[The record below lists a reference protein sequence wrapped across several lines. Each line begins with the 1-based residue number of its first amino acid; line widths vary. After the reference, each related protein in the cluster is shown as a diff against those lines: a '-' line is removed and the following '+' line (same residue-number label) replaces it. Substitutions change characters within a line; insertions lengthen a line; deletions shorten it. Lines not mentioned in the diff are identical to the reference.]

1 MLALVIVWGFN
12 FALVKAT
19 FAELP
24 PLVFNALRFT
34 VATVLL
40 LSVLRRLESN
50 QPRDWSKTMSESAA
64 SGRVVPGSPRNSRSE
79 FLGRQWWKL
88 FVLGVIGNGAYQ
100 LLFILGLERTTA
112 GNSSLILATVP
123 LFVALLEAVLGIDRL
138 SKRTWAGIVLAFAGI
153 LLLVGGTGEI
163 SVSSRTIVGDALLVM
178 CTICWSAYTVFS
190 RPLLTQ
196 MSPLRLTTV
205 TMALGTPLLILAAV
219 PQMVELS
226 WAGVS
231 WRSWAAIA
239 FSAALAIAFGYV
251 VWYTSVQIVGST
263 RTAVYSNLIPVVALI
278 SAWLLLGER
287 ISPIQGTGAAVVLAG
302 VSLARS
308 TSLPPSE

>member
-1 MLALVIVWGFN
+1 MRRVHLAMLALVIVWGFN

-24 PLVFNALRFT
+24 PLVFNALRFAL
-34 VATVLL
+34 ATVLL
-40 LSVLRRLESN
+40 LLVLRQIEPEPPAFRPS
-50 QPRDWSKTMSESAA
+50 
-64 SGRVVPGSPRNSRSE
+64 
-79 FLGRQWWKL
+79 WWKL
-88 FVLGVIGNGAYQ
+88 FVLGVIGNGVYQ

-123 LFVALLEAVLGIDRL
+123 LFVALFEAALGIDRL

-163 SVSSRTIVGDALLVM
+163 SLSSRTIVGDVLIVM
-178 CTICWSAYTVFS
+178 CTISWSAYTVFS

-196 MSPLRLTTV
+196 MSPLRLTAV

-219 PQMVELS
+219 PQMIELN

-231 WRSWAAIA
+231 WRSWAALA

-287 ISPIQGTGAAVVLAG
+287 ISPLQGTGAAVVLAG

-308 TSLPPSE
+308 PSLPPSE